1 MPDTVQKKRQQAGE
15 AVSGRAADRF
25 ERRRSE
31 IVAAAVPL
39 MNAEGFK
46 GMRLTAVAEL
56 IGLRST
62 GVTYYFPRK
71 EDLAV
76 ACIESGMEI
85 FDGLIEEAKGEPT
98 IARRITRLISVYIEY
113 DAAVRRGEAP
123 PLASFA
129 PIRSLEGE
137 QYERMSEA
145 YSALFRKVR
154 ALFNGPE
161 LEGVGGTA
169 MSLRTLM
176 LLEQLYWASNWL
188 GDVDLDEFPR
198 IAERLSDVMLNGL
211 AAPGSA
217 FEPGLVQVQAHVA
230 EADAAKENFLRA
242 ATREINRVGYHGA
255 SVDRIAASLNLT
267 KGAFYH
273 YNEAKDDLVAECFRR
288 TFELVRSTKLAVKER
303 QGSQWWRLTTAVN
316 SLIAF
321 QISEAGPLM
330 RTRALTSLPR
340 EYQREILDQTYRST
354 RSFSAMVSD
363 CVAEGSIRPIDQ
375 SIGAT
380 VLASGIN
387 AAADMRDWRAPPGDS
402 YPAAYVRPLLYGF
415 LSR

>member
-1 MPDTVQKKRQQAGE
+1 VPDIDERLKTRGE
-15 AVSGRAADRF
+15 ATTASRTADRF

-39 MNAEGFK
+39 MNSDGFK

-85 FDGLIEEAKGEPT
+85 FDGFIAEASGGAT
-98 IARRITRLISVYIEY
+98 VADRITRLISTYITY
-113 DAAVRRGEAP
+113 DGLVRRGEAP

-137 QYERMSEA
+137 QYERMAEA
-145 YSALFRKVR
+145 YSALFRRVR
-154 ALFNGPE
+154 ALFEGPE

-169 MSLRTLM
+169 LSLRTLM
-176 LLEQLYWASNWL
+176 LLEQLYWASGWL

-211 AAPGSA
+211 AASGSR
-217 FEPGLVQVQAHVA
+217 FEPGLVAVQGDIPEA
-230 EADAAKENFLRA
+230 EIARENFLRA

-273 YNEAKDDLVAECFRR
+273 YNDAKDDLVAECFRR
-288 TFELVRSTKLAVKER
+288 TFDLVRSTKLAVKER
-303 QGSQWWRLTTAVN
+303 EGSEWWRMTTAVN
-316 SLIAF
+316 SLVAF

-330 RTRALTSLPR
+330 RTRALSSLPR

-363 CVAEGSIRPIDQ
+363 CLAEGSVRPIDQ

-380 VLASGIN
+380 VVAAGIN
-387 AAADMRDWRAPPGDS
+387 AAADMRDWRVPPGDS
-402 YPAAYVRPLLYGF
+402 YPAAYVRPLLYGY

>member
-1 MPDTVQKKRQQAGE
+1 MPDSQTKRRQTSPDVAPVRGGE
-15 AVSGRAADRF
+15 RF

-85 FDGLIEEAKGEPT
+85 FDGFIDAAAQEPT
-98 IARRITRLISVYIEY
+98 VAGRISRLIAVYIEY
-113 DAAVRRGEAP
+113 DGAVRRGEAP

-137 QYERMSEA
+137 QYQRMSEA
-145 YSALFRKVR
+145 YSGLFRRVR
-154 ALFNGPE
+154 GLFDGPE
-161 LEGVGGTA
+161 LQGVGGTA
-169 MSLRTLM
+169 LSLRTLM
-176 LLEQLYWASNWL
+176 LLEQLYWASSWL

-198 IAERLSDVMLNGL
+198 IAARLSDVMLNGM
-211 AAPGSA
+211 AAPGSGFA
-217 FEPGLVQVQAHVA
+217 PGLVQVKPQVA
-230 EADAAKENFLRA
+230 EAEAAKENFLRA

-273 YNEAKDDLVAECFRR
+273 YNDAKDDLVTECFRR
-288 TFELVRSTKLAVKER
+288 TFDLVRTTKLAVKE
-303 QGSQWWRLTTAVN
+303 QYESQWQRLVTAVN
-316 SLIAF
+316 SLVAF
-321 QISEAGPLM
+321 QISDEGPLM
-330 RTRALTSLPR
+330 RTRALTSMPK

-354 RSFSAMVSD
+354 RSFAAMVSD
-363 CVAEGSIRPIDQ
+363 CIAEGTIRPIDQ

-380 VLASGIN
+380 VLSSGVNAS
-387 AAADMRDWRAPPGDS
+387 ADMRDWQAPPGDS
-402 YPAAYVRPLLYGF
+402 YPAAYIRPLLFGL

>member
-1 MPDTVQKKRQQAGE
+1 MSDIDDFRKPGGE
-15 AVSGRAADRF
+15 EPPAGRAADRF
-25 ERRRSE
+25 ERRRTE

-76 ACIESGMEI
+76 ACIESGLVLFHGFIDES
-85 FDGLIEEAKGEPT
+85 ERQPT
-98 IARRITRLISVYIEY
+98 IAARVTKLVAAYVEY

-129 PIRSLEGE
+129 PIRSLESE
-137 QYERMSEA
+137 QFERMSEA
-145 YSALFRKVR
+145 YSTLFRRVR
-154 ALFNGPE
+154 SLFEGPE
-161 LEGVGGTA
+161 LEGLPRTA
-169 MSLRTLM
+169 LSLRTLM
-176 LLEQLYWASNWL
+176 LLEQLYWASSWL

-198 IAERLSDVMLNGL
+198 IAERLSDVMLHGL
-211 AAPGSA
+211 AAEGSGFA
-217 FEPGLVQVQAHVA
+217 PGLLTVNPPVA
-230 EADAAKENFLRA
+230 DADAAKESFLRA

-288 TFELVRSTKLAVKER
+288 TFDLVRRTKLAVKEKE
-303 QGSQWWRLTTAVN
+303 GSEWWRMSTAVN

-321 QISEAGPLM
+321 QISDEGPLM
-330 RTRALTSLPR
+330 RTRALSSLPR

-363 CVAEGSIRPIDQ
+363 CLAEGSVRPIDQ
-375 SIGAT
+375 AIGAT
-380 VLASGIN
+380 VLAAGIN
-387 AAADMRDWRAPPGDS
+387 AAADMRDWRAPLDDT